1 MDRKLFTTIFAIILV
16 ASFFL
21 PYLKFGNLASMSGLD
36 IVSSNA
42 GKGGDWDDMLM
53 QYIWVLIPL
62 SGLILLLGS
71 LNRENYFLGR
81 GLWTWLPLL
90 TVIFVIVK
98 LYLESK
104 NAGGGSAVSIGD
116 LVKIFGMGFWV
127 AAVASLILAF
137 YNPRPR

>member
-1 MDRKLFTTIFAIILV
+1 VT
-16 ASFFL
+16 
-21 PYLKFGNLASMSGLD
+21 
-36 IVSSNA
+36 SNA
-42 GKGGDWDDMLM
+42 GKGGAWDDMLM

-62 SGLILLLGS
+62 SGLILLIGS

-98 LYLESK
+98 LYLDSK
-104 NAGGGSAVSIGD
+104 NAGGGTPVSIGD
-116 LVKIFGMGFWV
+116 LLKVFGMGFWV
-127 AAVASLILAF
+127 AAGASLLLAF